1 VHQGCPSKERRVHWE
16 PPEGCRQGV
25 AANLPGKSQYSS
37 MYAEK
42 IRLKEKAE
50 RKRRT
55 DKDNEVARRARDL
68 RTRIDKEL
76 LDKTRRSKKA

>member
-1 VHQGCPSKERRVHWE
+1 
-16 PPEGCRQGV
+16 
-25 AANLPGKSQYSS
+25 

-42 IRLKEKAE
+42 IRLKEKAK

-68 RTRIDKEL
+68 RTRIDEEL

>member
-1 VHQGCPSKERRVHWE
+1 M
-16 PPEGCRQGV
+16 
-25 AANLPGKSQYSS
+25 AANLSGKSQYSS
-37 MYAEK
+37 MYTEK

-55 DKDNEVARRARDL
+55 DKDNEVAKRARDL